1 MQSIEDINKFVLETK
16 KELDMQYKHISLRTY
31 PFEDEIVDVKPA
43 KYLFYSE
50 DYWLDN
56 LFFITKKGYYF
67 TTNDILKDSAWE
79 SRDSQPYGEFLIGVM
94 KIAKVVKFN
103 EENINSL
110 LKLIL
115 SIVSHGKITG
125 TIYKSGPYAGMKH
138 YSYCQFG
145 YTWIGRE
152 YFDN

>member
-1 MQSIEDINKFVLETK
+1 MQSKEDINYFVSITK
-16 KELDMQYKHISLRTY
+16 KELDQKFKHISLRTY
-31 PFEDEIVDVKPA
+31 PFEDEIVEVIPTKHL
-43 KYLFYSE
+43 YYSE
-50 DYWLDN
+50 NYWTDN

-67 TTNDILKDSAWE
+67 TNDDILKDSVWQ
-79 SRDSQPYGEFLIGVM
+79 SDDNQPYAEFLIGII
-94 KIAKVVKFN
+94 KIANVIRFN

-115 SIVSHGKITG
+115 SIVSRGKITG
-125 TIYKSGPYAGMKH
+125 TVYTSGPYTGKKH

-152 YFDN
+152 YWDN